1 MTTYAK
7 AIAAGIFALL
17 AVLSQVFGWAIPGFI
32 TEDSLTALLTAVI
45 PIVVYFV
52 PNKPTEPAP

>member
-17 AVLSQVFGWAIPGFI
+17 AVLSQVFGWTIPGYI
-32 TEDSLTALLTAVI
+32 TEDSLTALLTALI

-52 PNKPTEPAP
+52 PNKTPDPE

>member
-52 PNKPTEPAP
+52 PNKEVPDA

>member
-17 AVLSQVFGWAIPGFI
+17 AVLSQVFGWTIPGFI
-32 TEDSLTALLTAVI
+32 TEDSLTALLTALI

-52 PNKPTEPAP
+52 PNKPTEPTP